1 MTVKKYNIKVLCGG
15 DSPEREVS
23 LESGKAVSAGLEA
36 SGHKV
41 TMVDLKNPM
50 DLFRVVERD
59 LPDIFFVALHGGWG
73 EDGRAQSVLDLAGV
87 PYTGS
92 GPSGCAVSMD
102 KMLSKGCFSSAGL
115 DVPWGMVKKRGDL
128 LSLEEHLSRW
138 GKLVIKPCCG
148 GSTVATS
155 IVEELAQVDKALE
168 AVWQLEE
175 RALIEAFI
183 PGRELTVAV
192 LEQRGLPSSLS
203 AVEIIPESG
212 FYDYEAKYSGGSQYT
227 SPGDLSSSL
236 YDLISQAAMVAHDA
250 SGCKVYSRVDFRLDE
265 EGRPWILEV
274 NSAPGMTSN
283 SLVPKAAFKSGIAFP
298 ELLNR
303 IVNESMCR

>member
-1 MTVKKYNIKVLCGG
+1 MTVKKYSIKVLCGG

-23 LESGKAVSAGLEA
+23 LESGKAVFKGLEA

-41 TMVDLKNPM
+41 TMVDLKSSQ
-50 DLFRVVERD
+50 DLFRAVEKN

-73 EDGRAQSVLDLAGV
+73 EDGRAQSVLDLVGV

-115 DVPWGMVKKRGDL
+115 DVPWGTVIRRGDL
-128 LSLEEHLSRW
+128 LPLNKHLNRW

-155 IVEELAQVDKALE
+155 IIEELDQVDEALE
-168 AVWQLEE
+168 AVWRLEE
-175 RALIEAFI
+175 RALVEAFI

-192 LEQRGLPSSLS
+192 LEEGGVPASLP
-203 AVEIIPESG
+203 AVEIVPESG
-212 FYDYEAKYSGGSQYT
+212 FYDYEAKYSGASQYL
-227 SPGDLSSSL
+227 SPDDLSSSL

-250 SGCKVYSRVDFRLDE
+250 SGCRIYSRVDFRLDK

-283 SLVPKAAFKSGIAFP
+283 SLVPKAAFKSGIEFQD
-298 ELLNR
+298 LLNR
-303 IVNESMCR
+303 IINESLCR